1 MSHRDCLYRPDR
13 LDRRHIGAPADAPA
27 TGALLRKALV
37 RSVDDAVGHID
48 QLMQLEQREMDQ
60 LTAWRF
66 LVLRG
71 RLERLEDLVDEATG
85 DWAAQRAG

>member
-13 LDRRHIGAPADAPA
+13 LDRRHIGASAAAPA

-48 QLMQLEQREMDQ
+48 QLMQLEQSEMDQ

-66 LVLRG
+66 LVLRS
-71 RLERLEDLVDEATG
+71 RLERLENLVDEATV
-85 DWAAQRAG
+85 WTAQRAG